1 MRKAEKYRNC
11 LADFREQVTLAPTIF
26 GVEQETYSHQASHR
40 HCAVLWK
47 GECSVL
53 TPELLGQ
60 HAQEIPI
67 GPGFRGHQIWVWG
80 SGENSQPDEHAEL
93 ELSAQMLG
101 LHIPHL
107 PARLGGHEEKEG

>member
-1 MRKAEKYRNC
+1 MG
-11 LADFREQVTLAPTIF
+11 I
-26 GVEQETYSHQASHR
+26 HHR
-40 HCAVLWK
+40 D
-47 GECSVL
+47 
-53 TPELLGQ
+53 LLGLWNVGHRGKPLNSGMQ
-60 HAQEIPI
+60 RWFFFRGHD
-67 GPGFRGHQIWVWG
+67 PGFRGHQIWVWG